1 MVQRKCSKCGHWNG
15 DVDYCTA
22 CDNLISLTK
31 QIEIEHEQKVTT
43 RINKT
48 PDKLDEFIEAFKNS
62 RFLVF
67 RVVYK
72 VIYSIWLAFIAILS
86 FFLYALAWGPG

>member
-1 MVQRKCSKCGHWNG
+1 MIC
-15 DVDYCTA
+15 
-22 CDNLISLTK
+22 LTK
-31 QIEIEHEQKVTT
+31 QIEIEHEQKVTI

-62 RFLVF
+62 RFLIF

-72 VIYSIWLAFIAILS
+72 VFYSIWLAFMISCDLV
-86 FFLYALAWGPG
+86 